1 MNRCSHVNLKLLLV
15 IFSSFQDMYVYIS
28 EDLKGISN
36 FTNANLIWEQGGLV
50 YGDWY
55 AGADGDGTYVFSTDV
70 EVSKVLLLSFFRC
83 LHTFRPSSSSLCL
96 LLFHFLAFVRL
107 DFIIFTTAKYYIYT
121 YTTATA
127 CLLALRV
134 LSASINV
141 FIKRRS
147 HIFAFKNSVNKVDY
161 LSFKSILNFFGS
173 KYFFYLVF
181 FPIQRVQNNG
191 SIYLHTYIV
200 PKGFS
205 PDPTKKHLY
214 SKSLTLHASK
224 MINKFKKKRYVKTHN
239 LLSGE
244 TVASIEEQEVCSIT
258 YLVKS
263 KLILLWV

>member
-1 MNRCSHVNLKLLLV
+1 
-15 IFSSFQDMYVYIS
+15 MYVYIS

-161 LSFKSILNFFGS
+161 LSFKSILNLFW
-173 KYFFYLVF
+173 L
-181 FPIQRVQNNG
+181 
-191 SIYLHTYIV
+191 
-200 PKGFS
+200 
-205 PDPTKKHLY
+205 
-214 SKSLTLHASK
+214 
-224 MINKFKKKRYVKTHN
+224 
-239 LLSGE
+239 
-244 TVASIEEQEVCSIT
+244 
-258 YLVKS
+258 
-263 KLILLWV
+263 